1 MKYKLI
7 FILLAFSLLS
17 QEKETPIYI
26 HQSKNDPQYG
36 ANIRKSEEM
45 LNKNISKANEAL
57 GEYSTILSM
66 KIGTLPHKTI
76 LTKGITQGNDC
87 LPLKKRY
94 EPANCI
100 KIEQFDFIEGER
112 GEAQGQK
119 NKSITLFF
127 DNNVKPEGDRD
138 VPSTGKLLKI
148 KSRFF
153 SHNIYTTDKKMV
165 EVLDADPL
173 GNPDHDDRIF
183 ITSQVDGESYNSS
196 SEILEDGSQ
205 AGKYSLKSLE
215 NTKSNP
221 LRNHFKREAYIKHL
235 LSFEKILSKIFHS
248 NETMGGK
255 KEKQQ

>member
-1 MKYKLI
+1 MKYLFI
-7 FILLAFSLLS
+7 FILVASNVFS
-17 QEKETPIYI
+17 QEKEVPVYI

-36 ANIRKSEEM
+36 ANIRKSEEV
-45 LNKNISKANEAL
+45 LNKNIAKANEAL
-57 GEYSTILSM
+57 SEYSAILSM

-94 EPANCI
+94 DSANCI

-127 DNNVKPEGDRD
+127 SNSVKVEGDKE
-138 VPSTGKLLKI
+138 VPVIGKLLKI

-165 EVLDADPL
+165 EVLDTEPL

-183 ITSQVDGESYNSS
+183 ITSQVDGQSFNSS
-196 SEILEDGSQ
+196 LEIPEDGWE
-205 AGKYSLKSLE
+205 AGRYSLKSLE

-235 LSFEKILSKIFHS
+235 LSFEKILSKIFHY
-248 NETMGGK
+248 NEAVE
-255 KEKQQ
+255 KEKK